1 MCTLPLLLPSDTR
14 SGPTEIRGALRDATV
29 AAGARRGGHGVRSAV
44 ASAARRSRSRLLAMR
59 RVASRA
65 ADARRVQKAR

>member
-1 MCTLPLLLPSDTR
+1 MEVSVGSSSRGSVHICETPL
-14 SGPTEIRGALRDATV
+14 EHTV

-65 ADARRVQKAR
+65 ADARAVRKAR